1 MPLRIDRPKTAEK
14 ALEKIKT
21 HMKTSAYISVS
32 TYLDT
37 PLQTIFCKNFDPVA
51 DLELLRNV
59 MRSRNAVLEL
69 VSRGDIDALGN

>member
-1 MPLRIDRPKTAEK
+1 MPLGIDRQETAKE

-37 PLQTIFCKNFDPVA
+37 PLQTVFCKNFDPVA

-59 MRSRNAVLEL
+59 MRSRDAVLEL
-69 VSRGDIDALGN
+69 VSRGDIDTLGN